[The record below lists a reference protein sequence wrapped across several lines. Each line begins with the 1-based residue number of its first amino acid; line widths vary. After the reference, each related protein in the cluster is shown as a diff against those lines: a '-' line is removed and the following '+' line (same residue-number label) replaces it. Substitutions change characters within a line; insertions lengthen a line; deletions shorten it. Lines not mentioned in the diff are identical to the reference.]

1 MGELAVHVR
10 CTVENGSAGAFEK
23 EPGMNREMRTRPLLI
38 GVAVNGAEYSSRKY
52 PFIPVTAEQAVNDAQ
67 ETFEQGARYCH
78 FHAREPRSGD
88 QFVDHEWFSNVR
100 DGMARKVPQAVISFA
115 SSRKGLVA
123 GQIQSAVAAAGLI
136 HGELSISQAV
146 ELELIRAIGMN
157 SNPDLMTIFT
167 ALETKLNSRD
177 ESDSQAAAGS
187 YQASATRG
195 YTDPAL
201 ISAYYQK
208 VRGLYETRGIVP
220 EYEIT
225 TMGAMWTLEGLI
237 RANLVP
243 QEPHFVFLFG
253 FSARLPIAQHVFD
266 LCMEFVRYLRGQYSI
281 HPVVSVGAVIQPHLA
296 ATTPR
301 GMYEPL
307 EPGKHDYLELLEWA
321 LHDDTVDAIRVGL
334 EDTPVHFG
342 HSVTNADLVRLVRR
356 ACENAGV
363 EITYDPSLVHQVF
376 HTRCSTPTD

>member
-1 MGELAVHVR
+1 
-10 CTVENGSAGAFEK
+10 
-23 EPGMNREMRTRPLLI
+23 MNREKRTRPLLI

-67 ETFEQGARYCH
+67 DAFEQGARYCH

-88 QFVDHEWFSNVR
+88 QFVDHEWFWNVR
-100 DGMARKVPQAVISFA
+100 HGMSQKVPRAAISFA

-123 GQIQSAVAAAGLI
+123 GQIQSAVAAAGLTD
-136 HGELSISQAV
+136 GELSVDRLV
-146 ELELIRAIGMN
+146 EIELIRAIGMK

-177 ESDSQAAAGS
+177 EGDSQAAADS
-187 YQASATRG
+187 YQTSMTRG

-208 VRGLYETRGIVP
+208 VQKLYETRGIIP

-225 TMGAMWTLEGLI
+225 TMGALWTLESLI
-237 RANLVP
+237 RAKRVP
-243 QEPHFVFLFG
+243 PKPHFVFLFG
-253 FSARLPIAQHVFD
+253 FSARLPIARHVFD
-266 LCMEFVRYLRGQYSI
+266 LCMEFMRYLRSQYPI
-281 HPVVSVGAVIQPHLA
+281 RPVVSVGAVIQPHLA

-301 GMYEPL
+301 RMFEPL
-307 EPGKHDYLELLEWA
+307 QPGKHDYLELLEWA
-321 LHDDTVDAIRVGL
+321 CSDDMVDAVRVGL

-342 HSVTNADLVRLVRR
+342 EHVRNADFVRLVRTE
-356 ACENAGV
+356 CENAGV
-363 EITYDPSLVHQVF
+363 EITYDPDLVHQLLG
-376 HTRCSTPTD
+376 TRS